1 MKREKINC
9 SHWGGAFG
17 VYLPRTEK
25 NQEIVE
31 NTRRIWRALRRELG
45 ETETLI
51 EDFKTQGVEMLRV
64 SGYVGTVDGDFILQN
79 VILY

>member
-1 MKREKINC
+1 MKNETIICK
-9 SHWGGAFG
+9 HWGGAFG
-17 VYLPRTEK
+17 VYLPRTQR
-25 NQEIVE
+25 NQEIIE

-51 EDFKTQGVEMLRV
+51 EDFKTQGVEMLKI

-79 VILY
+79 IILY

>member
-1 MKREKINC
+1 MKREQINC
-9 SHWGGAFG
+9 IHWGGTFG
-17 VYLPRTEK
+17 VYLPITQK
-25 NQEIVE
+25 NNEIIE

-79 VILY
+79 IILY

>member
-1 MKREKINC
+1 MKREQINC
-9 SHWGGAFG
+9 SHWGGTFG
-17 VYLPRTEK
+17 VYLPITQK
-25 NQEIVE
+25 NNEIIE

-79 VILY
+79 IILY

>member
-1 MKREKINC
+1 MKREQIKC
-9 SHWGGAFG
+9 RHWGGTFG
-17 VYLPRTEK
+17 VYLPITQK
-25 NQEIVE
+25 NNEIIE

>member
-1 MKREKINC
+1 MKREQINC
-9 SHWGGAFG
+9 SHWGGTFG
-17 VYLPRTEK
+17 VYLPITQK
-25 NQEIVE
+25 NNEIIE

>member
-1 MKREKINC
+1 MKREQINC
-9 SHWGGAFG
+9 SHWGGTFG
-17 VYLPRTEK
+17 VYLPKTQK
-25 NQEIVE
+25 NNEIIE